1 MSCEV
6 SSPIIHS
13 PNADGQADWR
23 RWIELAPAVIT
34 AGGGGGGRVLLISY
48 TFPPTGGSGVQ
59 RPAKL
64 AKYLPQF
71 GWTVEVLSAG
81 HDRFPWHDPTLLD
94 DVPSTCRIHRVAG
107 LEPACLARAVS
118 RLARKT
124 VRLWPR
130 ANTGDNDED
139 LVVHPKPLESHRR
152 DAGATRVLGFTVISN
167 GLDWFEERIYWKLA
181 GWTDRLGLGNG
192 ESLWIGA
199 AARAAL
205 RRHRQQPF
213 DAIVSTGP
221 PVFVHRVAMRL
232 ADATGLPWVADVRDP
247 FVSDHGLT
255 GPDGRH
261 LVAMSEL
268 ERTVLEKAALV
279 VTTCESLADDF
290 RRRYPRSNIQA
301 IINGFDRDDLVSA
314 IEQDPDRPAA
324 EAECT
329 LAAAGAFYGQREL
342 ARLVESLTRVME
354 WHTEWHG
361 RVRLVVAGTLDARQ
375 RRQWET
381 ERPEWMTL
389 AGYLDHVSVIN
400 LVRASSCAVL
410 IVPDCG
416 HTRLCLPAKMFE
428 LAALPVHVL
437 GLIPPQSETERL
449 LLAAGACTVA
459 PYEDAAGVA
468 SALERVISDALA
480 GRLCGGRNWPAMD
493 AYDRRSLAARWAE
506 CLAVVCGR
514 HDR

>member
-1 MSCEV
+1 
-6 SSPIIHS
+6 
-13 PNADGQADWR
+13 
-23 RWIELAPAVIT
+23 
-34 AGGGGGGRVLLISY
+34 
-48 TFPPTGGSGVQ
+48 
-59 RPAKL
+59 
-64 AKYLPQF
+64 
-71 GWTVEVLSAG
+71 
-81 HDRFPWHDPTLLD
+81 
-94 DVPSTCRIHRVAG
+94 
-107 LEPACLARAVS
+107 
-118 RLARKT
+118 
-124 VRLWPR
+124 
-130 ANTGDNDED
+130 
-139 LVVHPKPLESHRR
+139 
-152 DAGATRVLGFTVISN
+152 
-167 GLDWFEERIYWKLA
+167 
-181 GWTDRLGLGNG
+181 
-192 ESLWIGA
+192 
-199 AARAAL
+199 
-205 RRHRQQPF
+205 
-213 DAIVSTGP
+213 
-221 PVFVHRVAMRL
+221 VAMRL

-480 GRLCGGRNWPAMD
+480 GRLCGGRNWPALD
-493 AYDRRSLAARWAE
+493 AYDRRLLAARWAE